1 MLNNMQKENEQKQTN
16 NKIVLPVCEWPARL
30 KATLFVL
37 VCSFVIAI
45 LIVVLKNDLVNKKI
59 DEFKVSV
66 LNYVGNKAFALE
78 DIVVT
83 GRVRTTIDE
92 INKVLELH
100 RGDNLL
106 AVDVKDIKRKLEFLP
121 WVRDVD
127 VSINFFPNVLKIEIK
142 EKDILAIWQ
151 LNEKFYPLDMDGYVI
166 EADYRPDKP
175 ILLVVGAGAAENI
188 LSFIKMVKEVSP
200 QYFDRIKVANFI
212 SKRRWNII
220 LDDIRNGVTVKLP
233 EDNLEK
239 AWKKLLKLDET
250 RGILKRKLTII
261 DLRLDGKVTVKLRK
275 SRSVEKRSDYEM

>member
-1 MLNNMQKENEQKQTN
+1 MQKENEQKQTN

>member
-16 NKIVLPVCEWPARL
+16 DKIVLPVREWPARL

-37 VCSFVIAI
+37 FCSFVIAI

-66 LNYVGNKAFALE
+66 LNYVGDKAFALE
-78 DIVVT
+78 DVVVT

-92 INKVLELH
+92 INKVLELR

-106 AVDVKDIKRKLEFLP
+106 AVDVRDIKRKLEFLP

-127 VSINFFPNVLKIEIK
+127 VAINFFPNVLKIEIK

-188 LSFIKMVKEVSP
+188 LPFIKMIKEVSP
-200 QYFDRIKVANFI
+200 QYLERIKVANFI

-250 RGILKRKLTII
+250 KGILKRKLTII

-275 SRSVEKRSDYEM
+275 SRSVEKKSDYEM